1 MHLLILTP
9 EYRGCGGGIVTFYRA
24 LAQALREVGLK
35 VRVIEGSAVYAAEQK
50 AVREFDGV
58 TVETLERLRIERWWG
73 RFQAFAAVPG
83 LRRHLAAA
91 WAMWEQADF
100 GAGADIVEASDWGL
114 LFVPAAVESTRP
126 LVVQAHGSIGQ
137 ISVHDRIVG
146 EEIQGMLTRLIEKIV
161 MSLATAV
168 QTYSNANAAFW
179 SGETDREV
187 TMIRPAW
194 KAPESHPASPLV
206 DRGLVVG
213 RVQRWKGPHVVCAA
227 LERLGAR
234 APIVDWIGRDTVW
247 GRRDSSASAHL
258 AGAYPG
264 IWGRKVF
271 HHPQMPPAEVAQRQA
286 AALFNLVPSSW
297 DVFSFTAIEAMASGR
312 PTIVSNGAGA
322 SELIEDGVNGYLFK
336 AGDPDA
342 LAAALERV
350 LCEQPDRL
358 ATICRAAQETVRTS
372 LDPETIAHQRLTSYR
387 AAIDDF
393 AAKSPAPAAGWIGD
407 ICRPAEASKQSDM
420 AFLEHLPLR
429 DLTAHV
435 AQRISRR
442 IRSR

>member
-1 MHLLILTP
+1 MRILILTP
-9 EYRGCGGGIVTFYRA
+9 EYRGYGGGIVTFYRA

-35 VRVIEGSAVYAAEQK
+35 ARVIEGGALHAADK
-50 AVREFDGV
+50 KKVREVDGA
-58 TVETLERLRIERWWG
+58 TVEALERPRIERWWG

-100 GAGADIVEASDWGL
+100 GAGADIVEASDWGF

-137 ISVHDRIVG
+137 ISAHDRIVG
-146 EEIQGMLTRLIEKIV
+146 EEIQGMLTRLIEKTV

-194 KAPESHPASPLV
+194 KASESHPASSLV

-213 RVQRWKGPHVVCAA
+213 RVQRWKGPQVVCAA
-227 LERLGAR
+227 LERLGTR

-247 GRRDSSASAHL
+247 GRRDSSTSAHL

-264 IWGRKVF
+264 IWGMRVV
-271 HHPQMPPAEVAQRQA
+271 HNPQMPPEEVARRQA
-286 AALFNLVPSSW
+286 AALFNIVPSNW
-297 DVFSFTAIEAMASGR
+297 DVFNFTAIEAMASGR

-336 AGDPDA
+336 AGDSEA

-350 LCEQPDRL
+350 LSEQPARIAKL
-358 ATICRAAQETVRTS
+358 GRAAQETVRTS
-372 LDPETIAHQRLTSYR
+372 LDPEKIASQRMATYC
-387 AAIDDF
+387 AAIDAF
-393 AAKSPAPAAGWIGD
+393 AANPTAPATGWIGD
-407 ICRPAEASKQSDM
+407 ICRPTKGAKQSDT
-420 AFLEHLPLR
+420 AFLEHFPLR
-429 DLTAHV
+429 ELTSHV
-435 AQRISRR
+435 VQRVSRR
-442 IRSR
+442 IFSR